1 MNYGQQRQRQI
12 LRGFGM
18 DVTEKGGPGSGIR
31 GHRAPK
37 PEKKISWKPVVDKK
51 EEERKRIAQKER
63 EERISAYWESI
74 QEINK
79 HK

>member
-18 DVTEKGGPGSGIR
+18 NAIEKGGKGSGIK
-31 GHRAPK
+31 GHRTIR
-37 PEKKISWKPVVDKK
+37 PEEINWKPVVDKK

-63 EERISAYWESI
+63 EERISAYQESI
-74 QEINK
+74 QKINK